1 MNTANTISTTRETF
15 GLLGGIGVV
24 MVVVSLPMWLGL
36 VRRNIFW
43 GARTHTALASDEN
56 WRIINRAA
64 GRVGTFWG
72 IGFLALAGVV
82 WLAVPDGL
90 HKAVYNLLV
99 AVPGIGLVAHF
110 GPGHLSRRTAA
121 ARTRTGD
128 AVAGR
133 THGVLGPHPSGG
145 PCGAGCCSG

>member
-1 MNTANTISTTRETF
+1 MDRSHHAFHRRDVNTVNTISTTREAL

-24 MVVVSLPMWLGL
+24 IIIVSLPLWLGL
-36 VRRNIFW
+36 VRRNMFW

-64 GRVGTFWG
+64 GRVGTLWG
-72 IGFLALAGVV
+72 VGFLALAGLV

-99 AVPGIGLVAHF
+99 AVPGISLVVHLVVATVRAERPLREPETVQRWSD
-110 GPGHLSRRTAA
+110 GPMES
-121 ARTRTGD
+121 
-128 AVAGR
+128 
-133 THGVLGPHPSGG
+133 
-145 PCGAGCCSG
+145 